1 MEIEN
6 RTQWHPAF
14 CTSMELELMENE
26 EALLYDRE
34 HNLGSEP
41 LQIDLLIIRKEPHET
56 IKNEIG
62 AIFLGHNIVEFKSP
76 DDGMNIDTFYKVL
89 AYACLYKADTGAV
102 DEVLDTDITVTL
114 IREQKPVKLLSQLS
128 EKYHV
133 TTSGNGIYYI
143 EDMLFPMQIVVTK
156 ELDSSAHVWLKA
168 LTRSMDIKQADE
180 LLDRYESL
188 KDNEKYYAKAET
200 IVNLASDV
208 NTKIFE
214 EIVLGGGIMSDALK
228 EMLLPELGELKQQ
241 LAESNMELAENR
253 AELAENRAELAEN
266 RAELAENRAELAR
279 KDAIIAELKRVLVE
293 VGQSMDKEEQ

>member
-26 EALLYDRE
+26 KALLYDRE

-41 LQIDLLIIRKEPHET
+41 LQIDLLIIRKEAHET

-89 AYACLYKADTGAV
+89 AYACLYKADTGTV

-128 EKYHV
+128 EKYRV
-133 TTSGNGIYYI
+133 TTGGNGIYYI

-168 LTRSMDIKQADE
+168 LTRSMDIRQADE

-188 KDNEKYYAKAET
+188 KGNEKYYAKAET
-200 IVNLASDV
+200 VVNLASDV
-208 NTKIFE
+208 NTEIFE